1 MIDTEGFKSWIMEK
15 GFSNRVNSDIVS
27 RMKRADIIKPWSNE
41 ETYSFYLERE
51 AAFQELSV
59 SVRSQIRK
67 AVRLYDEYQRLID
80 KESS

>member
-1 MIDTEGFKSWIMEK
+1 MIDVEGFKSWIMAK

-27 RMKRADIIKPWSNE
+27 RMKRADIIKPWGNE

-67 AVRLYDEYQRLID
+67 AVRLYDEYQREQIG
-80 KESS
+80 

>member
-1 MIDTEGFKSWIMEK
+1 MIDTEGFKSWIMAK

-27 RMKRADIIKPWSNE
+27 RMKRADIIKPWSDE

-51 AAFQELSV
+51 TAFQELSV

-67 AVRLYDEYQRLID
+67 AVRLYDEYQR
-80 KESS
+80 EQR